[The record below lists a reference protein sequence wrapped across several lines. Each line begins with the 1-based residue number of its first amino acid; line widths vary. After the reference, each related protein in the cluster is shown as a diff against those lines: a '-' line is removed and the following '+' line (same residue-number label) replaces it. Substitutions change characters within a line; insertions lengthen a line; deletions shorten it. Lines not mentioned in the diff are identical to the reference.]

1 MWVFCLQIH
10 CKILSIKKGQ
20 KIKEF
25 TGNKKFRKE
34 EKVTEKKLT
43 FQKVKEEKKRIEK
56 KNWKNQCLKN
66 EKVTEKQKSAFKAFT
81 N

>member
-43 FQKVKEEKKRIEK
+43 FQKVKEEKK
-56 KNWKNQCLKN
+56 NWKKELKKSMS
-66 EKVTEKQKSAFKAFT
+66 EKWKGDRKTKKCF
-81 N
+81 